1 MATFNLNADKLK
13 QHGCK
18 DYTIN
23 ILVVLKAMY
32 NYSQGCYTALDN
44 LTPTQVDDLYDFL
57 YNYYPFTASF
67 DENDLRAVIGGV
79 KRDLYDNLSKEEYR
93 FINDFIYE
101 EFDKPELQ

>member
-1 MATFNLNADKLK
+1 MATFNLNTNKLEE
-13 QHGCK
+13 HGYK

-32 NYSQGCYTALDN
+32 NYSQGHYEALDN
-44 LTPTQVDDLYDFL
+44 LTPNQKDLLYDFL
-57 YNYYPFTASF
+57 YNYYPFTGSF
-67 DENDLRAVIGGV
+67 EEPDLLAVIGGV
-79 KRDLYDNLSKEEYR
+79 RRDLYDNLSKEEDL